1 MIKTPFR
8 LTLAIALGAAV
19 TGSQAFTMATFA
31 DPALDE
37 TTPLFTIAGNSIS
50 GGWASTGLLLQTPG
64 WGAPDYADAKFTMA
78 PVPISLIVPGFWS
91 TGAGQVD
98 FTDSSN
104 NLVLRITFQSG
115 TLSQN
120 GVGGSDLFGN
130 NVAFSGPGVP
140 AGLTQETFNFSF
152 ANLASTP
159 NGTTAT
165 ASFTSS
171 AVPEPATLGAIGIGI
186 AALLRRRRR

>member
-1 MIKTPFR
+1 MTKTPIR
-8 LTLAIALGAAV
+8 LTLALALGAAV
-19 TGSQAFTMATFA
+19 AGSQAFTMATFA

-37 TTPLFTIAGNSIS
+37 TTPLFTITATDIS
-50 GGWASTGLLLQTPG
+50 GGWSGTGLLLQTPG
-64 WGAPDYADAKFTMA
+64 WAAPDYADAKFTMA
-78 PVPISLIVPGFWS
+78 PVSITPIVAGFWS
-91 TGAGQVD
+91 TGPGQID

-104 NLVLRITFQSG
+104 NLVFQITFQSG
-115 TLSQN
+115 TLSLN

-140 AGLTQETFNFSF
+140 VGLTQETFNFSF
-152 ANLASTP
+152 ANFASNP
-159 NGTTAT
+159 NGATAT